1 MKIYTYDSEKIK
13 NDIVEHISETNRNNL
28 MGTDKIMAEIAETKE
43 KNISDN
49 VKIMAEIA
57 NMKAEMTKVNNS
69 TAQTASYSIY
79 VENKI
84 VFTLLVTILQ
94 NNIEVEEGVV
104 LPNKTEKYR
113 LEEDWISARVT
124 IKDKAKPEIG
134 WVKGRSLEKGE
145 TYTVEGPP
153 GLRFN

>member
-69 TAQTASYSIY
+69 TAQTASYIIY
-79 VENKI
+79 VENKT

-94 NNIEVEEGVV
+94 NNIEVEEGAV
-104 LPNKTEKYR
+104 LPNKTEKYLKKTGYPLVLR
-113 LEEDWISARVT
+113 LKT
-124 IKDKAKPEIG
+124 KPN
-134 WVKGRSLEKGE
+134 
-145 TYTVEGPP
+145 
-153 GLRFN
+153 LRLVG